1 MKQAHTQ
8 PYPVRIGLGPLEHE
22 LLQIVC
28 ESGQL
33 SARQVQAKLSRR
45 AAYTTVTTTLIRL
58 RQKGFLARTLSGR
71 AYLYSPCD
79 SGSELEAQFA
89 RELLVRFLS
98 CRQMPLEQKI
108 SMLHDALQQLEKLRA
123 ESLSTR
129 QPASSDAN
137 PT

>member
-8 PYPVRIGLGPLEHE
+8 PYPVRIGLGPREQE

-28 ESGQL
+28 QSGQL
-33 SARQVQAKLSRR
+33 SARQVRAKLSRR
-45 AAYTTVTTTLIRL
+45 VAYTTVMTTLAKL
-58 RQKGFLARTLSGR
+58 HHKGFLARRLSER

-98 CRQMPLEQKI
+98 CCQLPIKQKI
-108 SMLHDALQQLEKLRA
+108 SMLRHALGQLGKLDT
-123 ESLSTR
+123 ESGE
-129 QPASSDAN
+129 
-137 PT
+137 